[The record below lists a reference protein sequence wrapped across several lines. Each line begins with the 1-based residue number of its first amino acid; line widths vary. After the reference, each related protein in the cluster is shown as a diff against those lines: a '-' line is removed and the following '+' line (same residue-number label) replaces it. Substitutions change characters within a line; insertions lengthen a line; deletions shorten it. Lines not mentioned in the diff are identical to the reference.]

1 MSPKSLRPADQMQRD
16 DEAQP
21 SQEEKEYA
29 SDDSEAKRRLR
40 TARRAQANAYKH
52 RHPEATQEEIDA
64 KYPQVTAPR
73 KRTKREIGAS
83 QRREGESEEH
93 FAKRLRSTEQKRLR
107 RAVLKSGTATPGP
120 SRKARSQSQ
129 LSPVPVPPSPP
140 IDPILLGP
148 QPPATPSRRTLMSPI
163 PVPPSPPIDP
173 VLLAPELPPP
183 APSRILCENGTQT
196 NVDATIKSQSRRITD
211 FGVGALGVHPDA
223 PTITWDRVNSPEPA
237 RVVLPH
243 LPQDDSNLLLAQAK
257 AVRRHAHQSPILEDS
272 NEYVVFMRAP
282 FPPDAE
288 LNDIIMDH
296 LVHHRGVKLEG
307 FRPTEVVEQLTSEYM
322 ATNWNVQPA
331 RVVEVHDT
339 VRQINTPVFPF
350 KKMLHSQFID
360 GLSDPR
366 RSEKI
371 LDVPMTH
378 RGAPPPFGLMDD
390 GYDAWNN
397 TSSQYDWPHG
407 LSREQWS
414 DMNWGL
420 LHHAT
425 TYTDEH
431 HDADGK
437 MTLIIGEQGS
447 KLWAVTFPKKPLE
460 REEVHTYFDQAL
472 QFELPTE
479 EDELL
484 CVSFTLVLL
493 PGDIYFQPPG
503 AIHTVYTPEASFTR
517 GASFWSLDTMH
528 QAELSRRYDSRSGL
542 YSTNLDHA
550 PERVYEGLVRIMLS
564 LPTNPDKLRYKRSL
578 GAFLLMIMD
587 PRSFLPNHGRAYG
600 IPIPDKPTKP
610 FKDSLQKARDQ
621 AFASVKKC
629 PWAHEAIEYAS
640 RVAGFLGWTTK
651 KDLLSYLEQTDG
663 ALSDPGEKISIA
675 PILRQFLSEQEA
687 ARKAE
692 DEAAIQAVLE
702 AEKAV
707 EKAAEK
713 AAEKATE
720 KKAAKKGK
728 IKN

>member
-29 SDDSEAKRRLR
+29 SDDSETKRRLR
-40 TARRAQANAYKH
+40 MARRAQANAYKH
-52 RHPEATQEEIDA
+52 KHPEATQEEINA
-64 KYPQVTAPR
+64 KYPQVAAPR

-93 FAKRLRSTEQKRLR
+93 FAKRLWSTEQKQLQ

-120 SRKARSQSQ
+120 SRKARSQSRP
-129 LSPVPVPPSPP
+129 SPVPVPPSPP

-148 QPPATPSRRTLMSPI
+148 QPPATPSRHILMSPI
-163 PVPPSPPIDP
+163 PVSPSPPIDP

-183 APSRILCENGTQT
+183 APSCILCENGTQT
-196 NVDATIKSQSRRITD
+196 NVNATIKSQSRRITD
-211 FGVGALGVHPDA
+211 FGVGTLSVHPDA

-243 LPQDDSNLLLAQAK
+243 LPQDDGNLLLAQAK

-272 NEYVVFMRAP
+272 NEYVVFMWAL

-288 LNDIIMDH
+288 LNNIIMDH

-307 FRPTEVVEQLTSEYM
+307 FHPTEVVEQLTSEYM

-331 RVVEVHDT
+331 RVVEAH
-339 VRQINTPVFPF
+339 
-350 KKMLHSQFID
+350 
-360 GLSDPR
+360 
-366 RSEKI
+366 
-371 LDVPMTH
+371 
-378 RGAPPPFGLMDD
+378 GAPPPFGLMDD
-390 GYDAWNN
+390 GYDTWNN
-397 TSSQYDWPHG
+397 TLLQYDWPHR

-425 TYTDEH
+425 TYTDKH

-460 REEVHTYFDQAL
+460 REEMHTYFDQAL

-479 EDELL
+479 EDEL
-484 CVSFTLVLL
+484 FQL
-493 PGDIYFQPPG
+493 PGT
-503 AIHTVYTPEASFTR
+503 IHAVYTPEASFTQ
-517 GASFWSLDTMH
+517 GASFWSLDMMH
-528 QAELSRRYDSRSGL
+528 QAELSRWYNSRSGL

-550 PERVYEGLVRIMLS
+550 PKQV
-564 LPTNPDKLRYKRSL
+564 L

-610 FKDSLQKARDQ
+610 FKDSLQKVRDQ

-640 RVAGFLGWTTK
+640 RVAGFLSWTTK

-675 PILRQFLSEQEA
+675 PILRQILSEQEA
-687 ARKAE
+687 AWKAE
-692 DEAAIQAVLE
+692 DEVAIQAVLE
-702 AEKAV
+702 
-707 EKAAEK
+707 AEK